1 MSHSPRAINGR
12 HIALFAR
19 SLAGGGGVER
29 VVIQLA
35 GALADRGHRV
45 DIVLARQKGHF
56 VSEIPASVR
65 LVSLDAGSA
74 LQAIPTLMRLPG
86 HLAALLPTMM
96 TPGVAQV
103 IGAVPR
109 LARYLREERPEALLA
124 ALDYANITAI
134 LAQEVAQVP
143 ALRVVATVHNHMT
156 SAVENAERPHLR
168 RVAPLARRFYCD
180 ANALVCVSDGVA
192 ADLASIT
199 GLPRARIETIYNP
212 VVTAQLDSLAAAPL
226 SHPWFDAGAPP
237 VILGVG
243 KLRRQ
248 KDFVTLIRAFAILK
262 STHAARLVILGEGP
276 ERAALSTLAHDL
288 GCGDDVEL
296 AGFEANPYRYMSR
309 AAVFALSSAWEGFG
323 NVLVEALACG
333 CPVVSTDCPS
343 GPREILDDGRFG
355 PLVPVADPRA
365 LADAIRARL
374 TAPPDPAAGRARA
387 AAFTDATSAEHYERV
402 LFPAAST
409 RD

>member
-1 MSHSPRAINGR
+1 
-12 HIALFAR
+12 
-19 SLAGGGGVER
+19 VER
-29 VVIQLA
+29 VVVQLA

-56 VSEIPASVR
+56 LSEIPASVR
-65 LVSLDAGSA
+65 LVSLNAGPA
-74 LQAIPTLMRLPG
+74 LFAVPALMRFPG
-86 HLAALLPTMM
+86 HLAALLPAMM
-96 TPGVAQV
+96 IPGVAQV
-103 IGAVPR
+103 IGAVPG

-134 LAQEVAQVP
+134 LAQQIARVP
-143 ALRVVATVHNHMT
+143 SLRVVATVHNHMT

-168 RVAPLARRFYCD
+168 RITPLVRRFYRD
-180 ANALVCVSDGVA
+180 ADALVCVSDGVG
-192 ADLASIT
+192 ADLADIT
-199 GLPRARIETIYNP
+199 ALPRARIETIYNP
-212 VVTAQLDSLAAAPL
+212 VVTARLDPLATAPL
-226 SHPWFDAGAPP
+226 PHSWFEAGAPP

-248 KDFVTLIRAFAILK
+248 KDFATLIRAFAILRRTR
-262 STHAARLVILGEGP
+262 SARLVILGEGP
-276 ERAALSTLAHDL
+276 ERAALRALAREL

-343 GPREILDDGRFG
+343 GPREILDDGRIG
-355 PLVPVADPRA
+355 PLVPVADPQA
-365 LADAIRARL
+365 LADAIRDQLA
-374 TAPPDPAAGRARA
+374 APPDRDAGRARA
-387 AAFTDATSAEHYERV
+387 AEFTDQASAEHYERV
-402 LFPAAST
+402 LFPAASP
-409 RD
+409 RG